1 MRYNLRATAMAPQV
15 VMAKKLF
22 NLEKMRRRKRGLKEP
37 NKHYTLDI
45 DRSTLLLSFLKPW
58 MNFQSPI
65 LSLTLLGLGLI
76 KINTVTA
83 NFNNPRPSFLS
94 NNYITEFTR
103 PQLPAEAEVKVLTYV
118 IYITTRKF
126 SHESSSNV
134 NHQNG
139 TKLFF
144 EKFRCIATQN

>member
-58 MNFQSPI
+58 MNFHSPI

-94 NNYITEFTR
+94 NN
-103 PQLPAEAEVKVLTYV
+103 
-118 IYITTRKF
+118 
-126 SHESSSNV
+126 
-134 NHQNG
+134 
-139 TKLFF
+139 
-144 EKFRCIATQN
+144 